1 MALIDARRRTAWDVI
16 VGILLVIAGFILLGD
31 VVFATAVS
39 VLLLGWAVLFSGV
52 ALLVGAL
59 FRIKSGNFVS
69 AALGGAVL
77 TVLGLFLLRNPL
89 IGAVTLTLMSGSMFL
104 ASGLTRVFVATKMP
118 ENRLILII
126 SGLISIGLGLWVFF
140 NIVAAS
146 LTLLGVLLGIQV
158 LMEGLTLIAVG
169 RVRPAKVTSA
179 A

>member
-1 MALIDARRRTAWDVI
+1 
-16 VGILLVIAGFILLGD
+16 
-31 VVFATAVS
+31 
-39 VLLLGWAVLFSGV
+39 
-52 ALLVGAL
+52 
-59 FRIKSGNFVS
+59 
-69 AALGGAVL
+69 
-77 TVLGLFLLRNPL
+77 
-89 IGAVTLTLMSGSMFL
+89 MFL